1 MTTFKLGDK
10 VTVKTE
16 ILLLSNNKNG
26 IVNYVYEPHSAL
38 IELSALVN
46 RCGRTYRVGVVDDY
60 GTKQNIL
67 LDEEDLIK
75 VNDK

>member
-26 IVNYVYEPHSAL
+26 IVNYVYEPHTLAIDL
-38 IELSALVN
+38 AELDN

-75 VNDK
+75 VKRN

>member
-26 IVNYVYEPHSAL
+26 IVNYVFTNKVFNNHK
-38 IELSALVN
+38 
-46 RCGRTYRVGVVDDY
+46 TYRVGVVDDY
-60 GTKQNIL
+60 GTKHNIL

-75 VNDK
+75 VKQ